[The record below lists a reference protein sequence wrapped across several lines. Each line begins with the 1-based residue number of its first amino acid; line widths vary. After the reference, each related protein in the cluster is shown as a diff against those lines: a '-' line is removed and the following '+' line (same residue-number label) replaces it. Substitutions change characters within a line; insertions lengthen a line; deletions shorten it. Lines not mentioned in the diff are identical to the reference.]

1 MAKFEGWRQALAE
14 VVAEANGVVTVRLID
29 IRETPRL
36 LRMVRD
42 AGAPNLELRVLSAV
56 GELLEAVRT
65 RPRHRAPRC
74 LLCTQPLHGRRLVA
88 TAMVLRATRD
98 DPKALFVIG
107 LCLNC
112 VRSAGGHSH
121 LWPVIM
127 PVLREASPDL
137 QDISPR
143 IVDETGHA

>member
-1 MAKFEGWRQALAE
+1 VAKFEEWHQALAE
-14 VVAEANGVVTVRLID
+14 VVAEGNGVVTVRLID
-29 IRETPRL
+29 IRETPHL
-36 LRMVRD
+36 LRMARD
-42 AGAPNLELRVLSAV
+42 LGAGNLELRILSAI
-56 GELLEAVRT
+56 GELLEAVRIG
-65 RPRHRAPRC
+65 PRHRAPRC
-74 LLCTQPLHGRRLVA
+74 LLCTKPLHGRRLAV
-88 TAMVLRATRD
+88 TAMVLRAARD

-112 VRSAGGHSH
+112 VRSVGGHSQ

-143 IVDETGHA
+143 LADEMGHA